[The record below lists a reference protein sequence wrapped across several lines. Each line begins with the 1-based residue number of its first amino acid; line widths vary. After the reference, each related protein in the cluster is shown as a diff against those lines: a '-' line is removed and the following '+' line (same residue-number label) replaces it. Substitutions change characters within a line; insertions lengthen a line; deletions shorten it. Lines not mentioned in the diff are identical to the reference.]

1 MRYVLTNAQM
11 RAADGFTINELKV
24 PSLTLM
30 ERAGAA
36 LAAEAERI
44 CPAGGDVLC
53 VCGGGN
59 NGGDGFV
66 CARLLLRKGISVAV
80 LCTAEKFSAEC
91 KRNKEEFEK
100 SGGEVYSVF
109 PRRRFSLVVDC
120 LFGTGFSG
128 ELRGKDAVA
137 ADYINASGAKVLSA
151 DIPSGVSGNSGI
163 AAEKA
168 VRADKTLCIGEYKAG
183 VFLGDGIDLSGE
195 RGRADIGIS
204 LPELSDG
211 QSYAFLVGREEVA
224 ALLPKRNRNSHK
236 GTYGRVAVV
245 AGSEAYTGAAYLSAA
260 AALRSGAGYTF
271 LFLPEKIL
279 PSFVLKLPEV
289 LLSPLGKGGRVSFSE
304 TEFEKL
310 LPFSAVAFGMGTD
323 VSEDVFQGVCYLLKE
338 YTGRLLLDADALNS
352 LAKYGRDRLSEIFE
366 NKKCDVLLTPHIKE
380 FSRLTGKEISEILA
394 AGLDAPKEFAEKYGV
409 TVLLKG
415 AATVISDGQRTAINV
430 SGTPAQAKGG
440 SGDVLSGLV
449 AGLCA
454 GGLSVFDGAVAGAY
468 LAGKAAELA
477 AETTGEYSL
486 TASDE
491 IECLGRAFL
500 SLEKSDAL

>member
-36 LAAEAERI
+36 LAAEAERM

-66 CARLLLRKGISVAV
+66 CARLLLQKGISVAV

-279 PSFVLKLPEV
+279 PSFVLRLPEV
-289 LLSPLGKGGRVSFSE
+289 LLSPFGKGGRVSFGE

-310 LPFSAVAFGMGTD
+310 LPFSAVAFGMGTG
-323 VSEDVFQGVCYLLKE
+323 VSEDVFQGVCYLLPE
-338 YTGRLLLDADALNS
+338 YTWRL
-352 LAKYGRDRLSEIFE
+352 DR
-366 NKKCDVLLTPHIKE
+366 K
-380 FSRLTGKEISEILA
+380 
-394 AGLDAPKEFAEKYGV
+394 
-409 TVLLKG
+409 
-415 AATVISDGQRTAINV
+415 
-430 SGTPAQAKGG
+430 
-440 SGDVLSGLV
+440 
-449 AGLCA
+449 
-454 GGLSVFDGAVAGAY
+454 SVV
-468 LAGKAAELA
+468 
-477 AETTGEYSL
+477 
-486 TASDE
+486 
-491 IECLGRAFL
+491 
-500 SLEKSDAL
+500 

>member
-36 LAAEAERI
+36 LAAEAERM

-211 QSYAFLVGREEVA
+211 QSYAFLVGR
-224 ALLPKRNRNSHK
+224 
-236 GTYGRVAVV
+236 
-245 AGSEAYTGAAYLSAA
+245 
-260 AALRSGAGYTF
+260 
-271 LFLPEKIL
+271 
-279 PSFVLKLPEV
+279 
-289 LLSPLGKGGRVSFSE
+289 
-304 TEFEKL
+304 
-310 LPFSAVAFGMGTD
+310 
-323 VSEDVFQGVCYLLKE
+323 
-338 YTGRLLLDADALNS
+338 
-352 LAKYGRDRLSEIFE
+352 
-366 NKKCDVLLTPHIKE
+366 
-380 FSRLTGKEISEILA
+380 
-394 AGLDAPKEFAEKYGV
+394 
-409 TVLLKG
+409 
-415 AATVISDGQRTAINV
+415 
-430 SGTPAQAKGG
+430 
-440 SGDVLSGLV
+440 
-449 AGLCA
+449 
-454 GGLSVFDGAVAGAY
+454 
-468 LAGKAAELA
+468 
-477 AETTGEYSL
+477 
-486 TASDE
+486 
-491 IECLGRAFL
+491 
-500 SLEKSDAL
+500 

>member
-36 LAAEAERI
+36 LAAEAERM

-279 PSFVLKLPEV
+279 PSFVLRLPEV
-289 LLSPLGKGGRVSFSE
+289 LLSPLGKGDRVSFSE

-310 LPFSAVAFGMGTD
+310 LPFSAVAFGMGTG
-323 VSEDVFQGVCYLLKE
+323 VSEDAFQGVCYLLKE

-394 AGLDAPKEFAEKYGV
+394 AGLDAPKEFSEKYGV

-415 AATVISDGQRTAINV
+415 AATVISDGQRTAVNV

-440 SGDVLSGLV
+440 SGDVLSGLA

-454 GGLSVFDGAVAGAY
+454 GGLSAFDGAVAGAY
-468 LAGKAAELA
+468 LAGKAAEFA

-491 IECLGRAFL
+491 IEFLGRAFL